1 MYFEVITFILAVLN
15 LNLRP
20 LLWIYFSY
28 ICTPIMWLPLI
39 INEKISSMTNHR
51 SIRLNNFNHN
61 SQWCDMSWLHSKT
74 LYIHRMTT
82 FFSKSH
88 VFLFLKE
95 ERNRGEVTLGL
106 TFEKYSPTNHPFI
119 QKIENLRFFFK
130 NFRCKLLLL
139 QWLHNKSI
147 LWLKTQKFL
156 VNKTCDQNIH
166 LWFWINLYTPISY
179 TMLRVQHWIF
189 FWQ

>member
-1 MYFEVITFILAVLN
+1 MVWYVMVAFKNT
-15 LNLRP
+15 
-20 LLWIYFSY
+20 
-28 ICTPIMWLPLI
+28 
-39 INEKISSMTNHR
+39 
-51 SIRLNNFNHN
+51 
-61 SQWCDMSWLHSKT
+61 LHSQNDN
-74 LYIHRMTT
+74 
-82 FFSKSH
+82 
-88 VFLFLKE
+88 LFLKVTRFSFF
-95 ERNRGEVTLGL
+95 ERIAKSMGSNSRINL
-106 TFEKYSPTNHPFI
+106 EKYNPTNHPFI